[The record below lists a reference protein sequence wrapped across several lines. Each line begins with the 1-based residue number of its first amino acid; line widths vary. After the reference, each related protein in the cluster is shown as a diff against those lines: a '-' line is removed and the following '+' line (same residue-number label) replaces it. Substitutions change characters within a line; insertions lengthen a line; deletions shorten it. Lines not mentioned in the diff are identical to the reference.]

1 VNSNDSSS
9 IESIERRIRLLTILR
24 SAQTV
29 GFTPVGISTV
39 HTLAY
44 LADALAPVWHL
55 PIMDAQVLKRRT
67 RPFFPVLQHDLDRL
81 VGQGLVLVQRLAYTP
96 SDEGDGWR
104 LDADYILSDL
114 ALPVFELMKSFDL
127 QRSKLEFVQEV
138 VYAASGLGQL
148 GIDRLGLIDAT
159 YSDPVVDVGGV
170 IDMEVDEG
178 GSNATA
184 DVARRFAEITRTSGD
199 LSQAGSVHLYVRHL
213 YKRMQIA

>member
-1 VNSNDSSS
+1 
-9 IESIERRIRLLTILR
+9 
-24 SAQTV
+24 
-29 GFTPVGISTV
+29 
-39 HTLAY
+39 
-44 LADALAPVWHL
+44 
-55 PIMDAQVLKRRT
+55 MDAQVLKRRT
-67 RPFFPVLQHDLDRL
+67 RPFFPVLQRDLDRL

-96 SDEGDGWR
+96 SDDGDGWR

-114 ALPVFELMKSFDL
+114 AQPVFELMKSFDL
-127 QRSKLEFVQEV
+127 QRDKLGFVQEV

-184 DVARRFAEITRTSGD
+184 DVARRFAEITRTSHD
-199 LSQAGSVHLYVRHL
+199 LSQAESVHLYVRHL
-213 YKRMQIA
+213 YKRMQID